1 MTILQTPAD
10 RFLNLPDYAF
20 APNYVL
26 VGDAA
31 QPLRMHYVDEGDP
44 AAPIVLLL
52 HGEPSWSY
60 LYRRMI
66 PIFVAAGYRAV
77 APDLVGFGKSDKILE
92 KEAYS
97 YNQHV
102 LWLTQFVNALDLQ
115 AVTLVAQDWGGLLGL
130 RVLAEN
136 ESRFARVSIANTGL
150 PTGDQPPSE
159 AFMQWRAFSQAVPE
173 FPTGFIIQG
182 ATVRTLTATEIAAYD
197 APFPDET
204 YKAAARMFPVLVPIS
219 PDDPAAEANRRAWA
233 ALMQWQKPFLTCF
246 SDQDPVTKGADAVF
260 QKLVPGANHQPH
272 QTLVGGGHFLQ
283 EDVGD
288 AWARATVALIKAN
301 PA

>member
-10 RFLNLPDYAF
+10 RFLNLPDYPF
-20 APNYVL
+20 APHYVS
-26 VGDAA
+26 VGDET
-31 QPLRMHYVDEGDP
+31 QPLQLHYIDEGDTN
-44 AAPIVLLL
+44 APVVLLL

-60 LYRRMI
+60 LYRKMI
-66 PIFVAAGYRAV
+66 PIFVEVGYRAI
-77 APDLVGFGKSDKILE
+77 APDLIGFGKSDKILE
-92 KEAYS
+92 REAHS

-102 LWLTQFVNALDLQ
+102 SWLTDFITRLDLQ
-115 AVTLVAQDWGGLLGL
+115 GVTLVAQDWGGLLGL

-159 AFMQWRAFSQAVPE
+159 AFLQWRAFSQTVPE
-173 FPTGFIIQG
+173 FPTGFILQG
-182 ATVRTLTATEIAAYD
+182 ATVRQLTDAELAAYD

-219 PDDPAAEANRRAWA
+219 PDDPAAEPNRRAWA

-246 SDQDPVTKGADAVF
+246 SDQDPVTRGADAVF
-260 QKLVPGANHQPH
+260 QKLVPGAKKQPH

-283 EDVGD
+283 EDVGE
-288 AWARATVALIKAN
+288 AWARTTVALIQAN